1 MSDDGRLRGKMLAPL
16 EFQATMQDNGASTIT
31 FSTSELAASKL
42 TVPFVVSLVGST
54 NGGPHS
60 RLRSGEFIITDSDA
74 DDADRAKKVTFS
86 GMEFVP
92 WLLSMNRQ
100 HWSSSA
106 KNGTRTWL
114 VGKNAT
120 SVGYLMSGLIAEGQA
135 RGWGELLSIGFNG
148 TTDSNGAAWTA
159 SERQSEAWPLL
170 MPVSEILQRCADNG
184 LCDWYCEGTTL
195 EIVRPGTGPLRSNI
209 TLGGPLFTSRPVRSS
224 FKDVFTHLT
233 VVPEKAR
240 NWLYL
245 TNTGATSRFGRLEA
259 SQTQS
264 GVDDHAT
271 ATKNAQPALT
281 MGRATKNEVSFD
293 WSPDAGGPTP
303 WFEFNIGDTVWTKTR
318 AGKSVQRVI
327 GLQVSRVGQDPVTVR
342 AITGDKLVGT
352 ATRLARKT
360 NAVSVGG
367 TTGGTGVA
375 LPSSNGATFPV
386 PAAPTG
392 LHVESNV
399 SQWGADGSALT
410 GVTLAWDAV
419 SQAEDGSGVDVEA
432 YQVAVRSGA
441 TPSSVAATTDAL
453 SWTATGW
460 PVNVQRMVRV
470 RAVAPNGDKSA
481 WSDEIPVTPVD
492 PARPVK
498 VTGLAVT
505 SQTGSW
511 RADGTAQTDVVLAWD
526 AVSVDTGGNVI
537 PVTYEVSS
545 RLPVKTDAVVD
556 STTVTVSD
564 WEPGTT
570 RYVKVRAVSG
580 NGKGDWSDELT
591 VAVQVPSSIVP
602 KAPVGVAVSSNTG
615 VFLSDG
621 RAVATV
627 TVGWSAVT
635 QSVDDT
641 PVTVTEYEVTA
652 GDEVQRVTGLTASFT
667 VPSGVAAGVRVRAL
681 TSLGVWGDPSTVL
694 NVTGALPAVL
704 TVVPS
709 APVLTPGMGG
719 VAYRWDGLSSTGGVM
734 PVGFNRIVVDTAAS
748 ATGPWTT
755 LGASG
760 DSGSIAAD
768 VGTEVFVRFRVL
780 DTLGRAAGTS
790 TVASAVAA
798 GVALGD
804 IPGLEADLDGIRFT
818 ADGKNR
824 VYTQKDSPGEN
835 MVANG
840 SFEDGTAQLY
850 TVRRNLATIG
860 KPAALGSVTVVNDPV
875 WDGDT
880 WIGQVTASAVG
891 HGVRLD
897 MNALTAEIPNGSTL
911 YAEWEVGNPG
921 SSPVTVNVDSADGA
935 TVAKTLAPGER
946 ARVGTS
952 YSRADYTTIYRFS
965 DLAVMEAGRPVVY
978 RNIVADTA
986 PLVGYGNGGVS
997 PDSDLTPSWA
1007 GTPGASVS
1015 LFSAPRT
1022 VGYFGSASTAFQ
1034 SGQWAKTGSKSLRIV
1049 STWATRGSAY
1059 VDLMSNA
1066 MPGIVPGDVLTVFA
1080 TARRDQVHPF
1090 TNTAYISAALVPGA
1104 TSEFAPNEPGEHPLR
1119 LTFTVPTGSWYL
1131 RFYNGGM
1138 IGDPDIWFDDLLV
1151 VKADVDKPPFTQ
1163 GDLWLQLDPSG
1174 ASVIAV
1180 KVWNGTAWAPQVLY
1194 AESIIATESIT
1205 APLIRAGAIEVNH
1218 VSPSFGDDLNLEA
1231 NGSINLL
1238 VGRVDAN
1245 QDALNEQQA
1254 TLGQQAAGLAAAQA
1268 AADAAASGAS
1278 SAGIAAAAAKA
1289 AADAAQ
1295 AGVNEYGKVFAF
1307 ETDGFSISAPLS
1319 PVSFLLSNDYA
1330 AIRRDGVAKTTWTE
1344 TEMIVPKLKA
1354 AQVVVGKTVI
1364 TEKPD
1369 GMTWQRL

>member
-1 MSDDGRLRGKMLAPL
+1 MFDVRLRMMSDDGRLRGKMLAPL

-410 GVTLAWDAV
+410 AVTLAWDAV

-602 KAPVGVAVSSNTG
+602 KAPTGLAVSSNTG

-667 VPSGVAAGVRVRAL
+667 VPSGMSSVVIVRAL
-681 TSLGVWGDPSTVL
+681 TSLGVWGDPSVGIL
-694 NVTGALPAVL
+694 ATGALPAVL

-804 IPGLEADLDGIRFT
+804 IPGLEDDLDGIRFT

-824 VYTQKDSPGEN
+824 VYVQKDSPGEN
-835 MVANG
+835 LVANG
-840 SFEDGTAQLY
+840 SFEDASGTVE
-850 TVRRNLATIG
+850 VRRNYAAYPGDAPTGLAG
-860 KPAALGSVTVVNDPV
+860 WAGYRSALSNPGGFLRAVVNTTPAPS
-875 WDGDT
+875 G
-880 WIGQVTASAVG
+880 ASG
-891 HGVRLD
+891 MTGVQG
-897 MNALTAEIPNGSTL
+897 A
-911 YAEWEVGNPG
+911 
-921 SSPVTVNVDSADGA
+921 SSMG
-935 TVAKTLAPGER
+935 VAAPGEVWSASAELR
-946 ARVGTS
+946 SGT
-952 YSRADYTTIYRFS
+952 
-965 DLAVMEAGRPVVY
+965 AGRSVAVGIQFYDSTVTFITGSQYVGPVISGDPTAWATASVTTPPAPAGTAY
-978 RNIVADTA
+978 VRAIVLNMYEGVVGDVLDMRRMTFDKSST
-986 PLVGYGNGGVS
+986 PLGLPFSGNYS
-997 PDSDLTPSWA
+997 PDPDLTPSW
-1007 GTPGASVS
+1007 TGAPNATESV
-1015 LFSAPRT
+1015 LTGAVA
-1022 VGYFGSASTAFQ
+1022 VGVSSYTGGRGFQ
-1034 SGQWAKTGSKSLRIV
+1034 SAGWAASGVKSLRITPWGAGGSGNAAV
-1049 STWATRGSAY
+1049 S
-1059 VDLMSNA
+1059 
-1066 MPGIVPGDVLTVFA
+1066 VPLALT
-1080 TARRDQVHPF
+1080 
-1090 TNTAYISAALVPGA
+1090 
-1104 TSEFAPNEPGEHPLR
+1104 
-1119 LTFTVPTGSWYL
+1119 
-1131 RFYNGGM
+1131 
-1138 IGDPDIWFDDLLV
+1138 
-1151 VKADVDKPPFTQ
+1151 
-1163 GDLWLQLDPSG
+1163 
-1174 ASVIAV
+1174 
-1180 KVWNGTAWAPQVLY
+1180 
-1194 AESIIATESIT
+1194 
-1205 APLIRAGAIEVNH
+1205 AG
-1218 VSPSFGDDLNLEA
+1218 
-1231 NGSINLL
+1231 
-1238 VGRVDAN
+1238 
-1245 QDALNEQQA
+1245 Q
-1254 TLGQQAAGLAAAQA
+1254 T
-1268 AADAAASGAS
+1268 
-1278 SAGIAAAAAKA
+1278 
-1289 AADAAQ
+1289 
-1295 AGVNEYGKVFAF
+1295 
-1307 ETDGFSISAPLS
+1307 
-1319 PVSFLLSNDYA
+1319 
-1330 AIRRDGVAKTTWTE
+1330 
-1344 TEMIVPKLKA
+1344 
-1354 AQVVVGKTVI
+1354 
-1364 TEKPD
+1364 
-1369 GMTWQRL
+1369 